1 MKDQL
6 REQIDYSRSRLKE
19 LEESLLNANS
29 DALKTSIYQG
39 IRIIKM
45 NLRKLSYELL
55 FDIGVIQGILGDSKI
70 EIIDYST
77 TFDITESM
85 DYDWFKIIG
94 EKTDYKDVMLC
105 YISSADSRYKEH
117 ISNIKNQISRRSIF
131 NLNDVVIKDFKKP
144 SYLIEIQK
152 AERELK
158 KFGLIKNNKTT
169 DLLLLV
175 KKIYSSN
182 DEVKGYKEF
191 IELLNSITKDNY
203 DGLFKKEILQFHL
216 NQKDVI
222 RNLKTALEQDLDL

>member
-1 MKDQL
+1 MRNQL
-6 REQIDYSRSRLKE
+6 REQIDYSQSKLKE
-19 LEESLLNANS
+19 LEESLRNAKS
-29 DALKTSIYQG
+29 DELKGSIYQF
-39 IRIIKM
+39 IYSIKM
-45 NLRKLSYELL
+45 NLRQLSYELL
-55 FDIGVIQGILGDSKI
+55 SDIGTIQGILGDDKI

-77 TFDITESM
+77 TFQITESM
-85 DYDWFKIIG
+85 DYDTFKIIG
-94 EKTDYKDVMLC
+94 KKTDYKDVMLC
-105 YISSADSRYKEH
+105 YISSADSSSKEH
-117 ISNIKNQISRRSIF
+117 ISKIKNQISRRWIF

-152 AERELK
+152 AERQLK

-169 DLLLLV
+169 DLLLIV

-203 DGLFKKEILQFHL
+203 DGLYKKEILQFHL

-222 RNLKTALEQDLDL
+222 RNLKTVLEQDLDL